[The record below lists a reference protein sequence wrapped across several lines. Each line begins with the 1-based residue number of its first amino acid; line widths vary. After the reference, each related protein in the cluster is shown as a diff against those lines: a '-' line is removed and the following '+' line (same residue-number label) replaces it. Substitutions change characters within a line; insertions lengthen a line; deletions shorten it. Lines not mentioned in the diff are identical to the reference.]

1 MTTPYAEGHP
11 RNVQAFRETLDYIID
26 DHRDLLI
33 AKNQDYGDN
42 LLRFGL
48 RGVLMRIS
56 DKYQRLENL
65 IMHGHEAMVM
75 ETIEQTLQDLSGYAL
90 VTLAHLEM
98 GDMTLDGVW
107 GEREPSVLTPPIPEE
122 WIYRGPSPD
131 VVTTSWTAPC
141 DYEWEALHDGD

>member
-1 MTTPYAEGHP
+1 
-11 RNVQAFRETLDYIID
+11 
-26 DHRDLLI
+26 
-33 AKNQDYGDN
+33 
-42 LLRFGL
+42 
-48 RGVLMRIS
+48 MRIS

-107 GEREPSVLTPPIPEE
+107 GEREPSVLTPPIPED
-122 WIYRGPSPD
+122 WLYRGPSSD
-131 VVTTSWTAPC
+131 CVTTTYDSAPC